1 MCARAKARC
10 VISTSSWLSSTK
22 SRFGMWTLEPVVGC
36 ALLTSSPHEHTRP
49 RPAASA
55 AKGRIIL
62 PYIDA
67 PSGSFER
74 RRGSNGLFTAK
85 DAKVAPRT
93 QRESRGGRS
102 HKEKDAD
109 MSKPQRG
116 TAGPSTPAPLRPLRK
131 LGVL

>member
-22 SRFGMWTLEPVVGC
+22 SRFGIWTLEPVVGC

-55 AKGRIIL
+55 AK
-62 PYIDA
+62 A
-67 PSGSFER
+67 
-74 RRGSNGLFTAK
+74 GLYSRTSTRQAAVSRDGAVVTAFSAAK

-93 QRESRGGRS
+93 QRESRGRQS

-116 TAGPSTPAPLRPLRK
+116 TAAPRLPRLCDP
-131 LGVL
+131 